1 MRNEDM
7 SEQIE
12 ELVLSV
18 RADTRGFAR
27 DVAAMRGELEG
38 PLAGGVERAG
48 RTIENAL
55 LRAVRNG
62 KMGFDDLK
70 RVALTAL
77 GEIAA
82 AALRAMLSPGGQG
95 GGGQG
100 LGAALAGL
108 LGLTGGAPGRATGG
122 PVSAGRAYLVGERGP
137 ELFVPHG
144 GGRIVAGGGGG
155 GRDVKVSIAVIS
167 PQQADPRLFERSGR
181 QIARAVRR
189 AVGEAR

>member
-1 MRNEDM
+1 MM
-7 SEQIE
+7 SEHIE

-48 RTIENAL
+48 RTIETAL

-82 AALRAMLSPGGQG
+82 AALRSMLGPSGQGSGGQG
-95 GGGQG
+95 F
-100 LGAALAGL
+100 GAALAGL

-122 PVSAGRAYLVGERGP
+122 PVSAGRAYVVGERGP

-155 GRDVKVSIAVIS
+155 RDVKVSIALSS
-167 PQQADPRLFERSGR
+167 PRPADPRLFERSSR

>member
-1 MRNEDM
+1 M

-48 RTIENAL
+48 RTIETAL

-82 AALRAMLSPGGQG
+82 AALRAMLAPGAQGG

-144 GGRIVAGGGGG
+144 GGRIVAGGGAS
-155 GRDVKVSIAVIS
+155 GRDVKVSIALNT
-167 PQQADPRLFERSGR
+167 PRPADPRLFERSSR

-189 AVGEAR
+189 AVGDAQ

>member
-1 MRNEDM
+1 M

-27 DVAAMRGELEG
+27 DVASMRGELEG

-48 RTIENAL
+48 RTIETAL

-82 AALRAMLSPGGQG
+82 AALRAMLSPGGHNG
-95 GGGQG
+95 SPIIDDP
-100 LGAALAGL
+100 
-108 LGLTGGAPGRATGG
+108 PGEF
-122 PVSAGRAYLVGERGP
+122 ERG
-137 ELFVPHG
+137 LAH
-144 GGRIVAGGGGG
+144 A
-155 GRDVKVSIAVIS
+155 
-167 PQQADPRLFERSGR
+167 
-181 QIARAVRR
+181 
-189 AVGEAR
+189 